1 MIGYLGKPKTWV
13 FIVLVSVFIYNL
25 YYLIHGLQF
34 TIGTYID
41 LGGPAPNAYR
51 TVSSIGHT
59 LRFIGL
65 FLALQ
70 AVYLVWGPK
79 TKPFSSVKNKISI
92 ALFLEGAY
100 YLSFLPSLFNIMRFR
115 DVSGMTLFASTL
127 FASIYF
133 FQIVLITPFLI
144 IIGLKLKLSNQENLK
159 KSLPKWVGVACAG
172 YMAAIWFNIVFRWF
186 FMGVE
191 ENIQFLLTGIIG
203 IGFLPSISTISL
215 SVAFAVIGALLLFK
229 KKINSASKKWFGLSA
244 LMMGIH
250 FVFYILYYAY
260 VNQLDFALLVEIWA
274 VSFLGLGLSI
284 LINKD

>member
-13 FIVLVSVFIYNL
+13 FIVLVSVFVYNL

-79 TKPFSSVKNKISI
+79 AKPFSSVKNKISI

-100 YLSFLPSLFNIMRFR
+100 YISFLPSLFNIMRFR
-115 DVSGMTLFASTL
+115 DVSGMTL

-144 IIGLKLKLSNQENLK
+144 IIGLKLKLSNQENLE
-159 KSLPKWVGVACAG
+159 KSLPKWVGVASVG
-172 YMAAIWFNIVFRWF
+172 YFAAIWFNIVFRWF

-191 ENIQFLLTGIIG
+191 ENIQFLLTGVVG
-203 IGFLPSISTISL
+203 LGFLPSIITISL
-215 SVAFAVIGALLLFK
+215 SVAFAIIGALLLFK
-229 KKINSASKKWFGLSA
+229 KKISGALKKWFGLSA
-244 LMMGIH
+244 LMMGLH

-284 LINKD
+284 LLNKD

>member
-1 MIGYLGKPKTWV
+1 MIGYLSKPKTWV
-13 FIVLVSVFIYNL
+13 FIVLCSVFVYNL

-34 TIGTYID
+34 TFGTYID
-41 LGGPAPNAYR
+41 LGGPAPYAYR

-70 AVYLVWGPK
+70 TVYLVWGPK
-79 TKPFSSVKNKISI
+79 AKPFSSVKGKISI

-100 YLSFLPSLFNIMRFR
+100 YLSFLPSLFNIMRFSNY
-115 DVSGMTLFASTL
+115 VSGMTL

-144 IIGLKLKLSNQENLK
+144 IIGLKVKLGEQKNME
-159 KSLPKWVGVACAG
+159 KSLLKWIGIACVG
-172 YMAAIWFNIVFRWF
+172 YIAAIWFNIVFRWF
-186 FMGVE
+186 FMGLE
-191 ENIQFLLTGIIG
+191 EGVQFLLTGIVS
-203 IGFLPSISTISL
+203 IGFLPSISTMSL
-215 SVAFAVIGALLLFK
+215 SVAFAVIGAIFLFK
-229 KKINSASKKWFGLSA
+229 KNSGASRKWFGLST
-244 LMMGIH
+244 LMLGVH
-250 FVFYILYYAY
+250 FVIYILYYAY

-284 LINKD
+284 LIRKD

>member
-1 MIGYLGKPKTWV
+1 MIVQFKSVKFWIFV
-13 FIVLVSVFIYNL
+13 VLCSVFIYNL

-34 TIGTYID
+34 NIATYIG
-41 LGGPAPNAYR
+41 LQEPAPNASQ
-51 TVSSIGHT
+51 TISSIGHT

-70 AVYLVWGPK
+70 TVYSVWGPK
-79 TKPFSSVKNKISI
+79 AKSFLSVKNKISI

-100 YLSFLPSLFNIMRFR
+100 YISFLPSLFNIMLYSGVF
-115 DVSGMTLFASTL
+115 GMTLIARTL
-127 FASIYF
+127 IASIYF
-133 FQIVLITPFLI
+133 FQIVLITPFMV
-144 IIGLKLKLSNQENLK
+144 IIGLKLRLGNQENLE

-172 YMAAIWFNIVFRWF
+172 YIGAIWFNIVFRWF

-191 ENIQFLLTGIIG
+191 ENIQFLFSGIVG
-203 IGFLPSISTISL
+203 IGFLPSISTISV

-229 KKINSASKKWFGLSA
+229 KKISGAPTKWFGLSA

-250 FVFYILYYAY
+250 FVFYLIYYTY

-284 LINKD
+284 LLNKE